1 MPDTISTVLTSM
13 LRSWPGVGLGRRC
26 DAVGTRSSDVNVWM
40 VTFDAAASAATVAI
54 SIAASRSVISQP
66 DDSST
71 ACFGPG
77 SAPIA
82 FITARSDPRNGIT
95 ADSASLFIVLAS
107 ILISPSQAGSP
118 RHSRASTCCKMKA
131 SPSVIRIASYGLTV
145 RYEKGC
151 GGLAS
156 GRTLASASR
165 TRA

>member
-1 MPDTISTVLTSM
+1 MPDIISTVLTSRA
-13 LRSWPGVGLGRRC
+13 RSWPGVGLGRRWE
-26 DAVGTRSSDVNVWM
+26 AVGTRSSEVNVWT
-40 VTFDAAASAATVAI
+40 VTFETEASAATVLIAV
-54 SIAASRSVISQP
+54 AASRSVISQP

-71 ACFGPG
+71 ACLGPG

-82 FITARSDPRNGIT
+82 FTTARSDPRNGIT
-95 ADSASLFIVLAS
+95 AASESNFIDRARN
-107 ILISPSQAGSP
+107 LISSGQAGSP
-118 RHSRASTCCKMKA
+118 RHSRANTCCVMKA

-145 RYEKGC
+145 RYEKGI